1 MEQILTIAMPFVG
14 TALGAAMVFFMKKK
28 MNAKL
33 LRQRLE
39 AEGDTLTEEER
50 AIIEAYLGIV

>member
-1 MEQILTIAMPFVG
+1 MYKE
-14 TALGAAMVFFMKKK
+14 
-28 MNAKL
+28 L

-39 AEGDTLTEEER
+39 NEGDTLTEEER